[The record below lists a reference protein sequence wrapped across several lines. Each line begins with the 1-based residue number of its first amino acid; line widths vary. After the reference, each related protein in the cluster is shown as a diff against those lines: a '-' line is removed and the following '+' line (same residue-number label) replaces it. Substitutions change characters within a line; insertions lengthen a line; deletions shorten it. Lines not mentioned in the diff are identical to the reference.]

1 MAINKNNFQARTISG
16 CNLYNLKGYVFD
28 HKG

>member
-1 MAINKNNFQARTISG
+1 MAFTHNNFQARTISG
-16 CNLYNLKGYVFD
+16 CNLYILKGYVCD